1 MNNTSVILLLTVGE
15 RRLLFPGDAQIESW
29 SLAPRAVRL
38 RAFAVRPAACHLE
51 LGQLEG
57 VDVQQRAGL
66 GPLIA
71 PRALRAA
78 LRRWRETP

>member
-1 MNNTSVILLLTVGE
+1 MTPMTLTVPAVAG
-15 RRLLFPGDAQIESW
+15 
-29 SLAPRAVRL
+29 AVRL
-38 RAFAVRPAACHLE
+38 AAVAVGPVARAVE

-71 PRALRAA
+71 PRASAGA
-78 LRRWRETP
+78 GCGADADTP